1 MEILLFG
8 ANGQVGWE
16 LRRSLCALG
25 AVTALG
31 HREADLAQ
39 PLRHLIASHRP
50 DVIVN
55 AAAYTAVDRAESE
68 PDLALRVNAGAVG
81 EMAQAA
87 AELGALLVHYS
98 TDYVFD
104 GQKGFN
110 ALRGA
115 PADSADAAYRES
127 DPTRPLSAY
136 GRSKLAGEEAIRA
149 VIGCEHLIFRT
160 SWVYAA
166 RGRNF
171 ARTILERART
181 MDELQVVDD
190 TFGVP
195 TSAELIADV
204 TALILHGLV
213 GAGAPAAPGGRDPAC
228 LGTYHLVPSGATTW
242 HGYASYLIEQARLA
256 GMPIRVSDQNIVGV
270 PASTFAAPA
279 QRPRN
284 SRLDNRLLMQRFGL
298 ALPDWRWSIPRLVDG
313 LARESAPAAR

>member
-1 MEILLFG
+1 MNILLFG

-16 LRRSLCALG
+16 LQRSLSPLG
-25 AVTALG
+25 TLTALG
-31 HREADLAQ
+31 RREADLAQ
-39 PLRHLIASHRP
+39 PVRATIERHRP

-68 PDLALRVNAGAVG
+68 PELALRINGTAVG

-87 AELGALLVHYS
+87 AAHGALLIHYS

-104 GQKGFN
+104 GKKD
-110 ALRGA
+110 GA
-115 PADSADAAYRES
+115 YAVADA
-127 DPTRPLSAY
+127 PGPLSSY

-149 VIGCEHLIFRT
+149 VPACEHLILRT

-171 ARTILERART
+171 ARTILERAQT
-181 MDELQVVDD
+181 MDRLQVVAD

-204 TALILHGLV
+204 TALLLHALRR
-213 GAGAPAAPGGRDPAC
+213 APAQSASRPPDGSGSVPSEPAQHPF
-228 LGTYHLVPSGATTW
+228 GTYHLVPSGVTTW
-242 HGYASYLIEQARLA
+242 HEYASLLIEQARAA
-256 GMPIRVSDQNIVGV
+256 GMPIRVAPDNIVAV

-279 QRPRN
+279 PRPMN
-284 SRLDNRLLMQRFGL
+284 SRLDNSLLAQRFGL
-298 ALPDWRWSIPRLVDG
+298 TLPDWRWPIPRLVDA
-313 LARESAPAAR
+313 LAREVAASAH